1 MIFSGGYSSL
11 SQWFLRE
18 CQTLLHTKQSDQ
30 PATSISGKLAG
41 TWPSTASLSVQR
53 FAAECFH
60 NNFNTTK
67 GVIRINTSICS
78 ISMQSL
84 NSCIKSTITHPCLR
98 AEHTECFQET
108 HLAQAI
114 NSAWGRPTVTSGDL
128 SHPSRQHLLACGESS
143 SLSTTGKAHF
153 GPPFMNF
160 KNYITS

>member
-67 GVIRINTSICS
+67 GVVRINTSICS
-78 ISMQSL
+78 ISMQPL
-84 NSCIKSTITHPCLR
+84 NFCVKGAASHPCLR
-98 AEHTECFQET
+98 AEHTEVFQAI
-108 HLAQAI
+108 HLAHEI
-114 NSAWGRPTVTSGDL
+114 NSA
-128 SHPSRQHLLACGESS
+128 
-143 SLSTTGKAHF
+143 
-153 GPPFMNF
+153 
-160 KNYITS
+160 